1 MNIDELRERIKQ
13 LPALPDC
20 QPGHSWLWRCT
31 DLRDKILHD
40 NPENFLT
47 WPVVRGAMFVGNA
60 PYIPTEAKE
69 LSQRYF
75 PAINESLFGGPE
87 QYNHLGYITSG
98 NLIHQAY
105 HLMQWEQRTKKRIE
119 SLDTILEF
127 GGGYG
132 TMAMIA
138 KRLGFKGRYIIYD
151 LPEFSALQEYYLS
164 NVGVKDVEFWTEF
177 GDVKD
182 IDLLIGLYSLTE
194 VEPDF
199 RERFI
204 FVYPAQS
211 YLFAY
216 AANWD
221 GWDNIAWAHNLM
233 AYPGYDWHNWKVHH
247 AGVLWYLV
255 GHKQ

>member
-1 MNIDELRERIKQ
+1 MNVDELRQRIRQ
-13 LPALPDC
+13 LPPLPDC
-20 QPGHSWLWRCT
+20 QPGHSWLWRRT

-40 NPENFLT
+40 NPKNFLT

-60 PYIPTEAKE
+60 PYIPAEAEE

-75 PAINESLFGGPE
+75 PAINESLFGKPE
-87 QYNHLGYITSG
+87 QYNHLGHITSG

-132 TMAMIA
+132 IMALIA
-138 KRLGFKGRYIIYD
+138 RRLGFKGRYIIYD

-164 NVGVKDVEFWTEF
+164 NVGVDNVEFWTEF
-177 GDVKD
+177 GEVKD
-182 IDLLIGLYSLTE
+182 IDLFVGLYSLTE

-204 FVYPAQS
+204 YAYPAWS

-221 GWDNIAWAHNLM
+221 GWDNTAWAHSLM
-233 AYPGYDWHNWKVHH
+233 AYPGYDWFNWRVHH
-247 AGVLWYLV
+247 AGVLWYLI
-255 GHKQ
+255 GDKT